1 MSVDWNATRV
11 NALIALW
18 NEGISTSEIGNRLGV
33 TKNAVVGKVHR
44 LGLPK
49 RQSPIRTSS
58 GGPAKPRAK
67 AAKPKTRAKV
77 ASPSASPS
85 APHHAPTP
93 KRSPQPSAQKR
104 TLAEA
109 DAQAVGVELT
119 DLKSGMCCWPIGEP
133 GTEEFKFCGN
143 SAVEGRPYCEA
154 HCEVAY
160 VRGRDRRDRSTEAA

>member
-1 MSVDWNATRV
+1 MSVDWTPTRV

-49 RQSPIRTSS
+49 RQSPIRTGGSS
-58 GGPAKPRAK
+58 SPKPRAK
-67 AAKPKTRAKV
+67 RKPRATAKP
-77 ASPSASPS
+77 
-85 APHHAPTP
+85 APHQAPLP
-93 KRSPQPSAQKR
+93 RAPRPAQPSAQRR

-109 DAQAVGVELT
+109 DAQAKKVNLE
-119 DLKSGMCCWPIGEP
+119 DLKSGMCSWPIGEP
-133 GTEEFKFCGN
+133 GTPEFKFCGN
-143 SAVEGRPYCEA
+143 HSVEGRPYCGA

-160 VRGRDRRDRSTEAA
+160 VRGRDKRDRSTEAA